1 MPELNVELVVNGTL
15 VREQVSPR
23 THLADL
29 LREKL
34 RLTGTH
40 LRCEQGVC
48 GACTVLVDGEPIRSC
63 ITYSGL
69 CSGSEVTTIEGLESD
84 PIIVKLREAFSQEH
98 GLQCG
103 FCTPGMLVTARDIL
117 LRCCD
122 ADEHRIRLEL
132 SGNLCRCTGY
142 AGIVRAI
149 QSVQA
154 VLETAP
160 EERPARQRPLA
171 PVGSTVAR
179 ATPQLSTR
187 SAEKI
192 VHQKD
197 KIPEA
202 PISFGLGGKT
212 PNIRMS
218 QSFVVR
224 KSIDEVWAAFEDVP
238 GVAACLPG
246 ARLSSDVTDD
256 IVEGSFS
263 AKLGPIT
270 AQFSGK
276 AKISRDE
283 SGYSGVIL
291 GGGQDPKAGSRAA
304 GEVDYKLVA
313 HGNDE
318 TTVQL
323 EIRALI
329 AGPLAQ
335 FGRSG
340 IVDDLAK
347 RIVKAFAE
355 NLERKLSGASADQL
369 QASLNAGSL
378 VMDVVSGR
386 IKQSLASVRRFITR
400 S

>member
-1 MPELNVELVVNGTL
+1 MPEFELELVVNGKT
-15 VREQVSPR
+15 VHESVAPR

-40 LRCEQGVC
+40 VRCEQGVC
-48 GACTVLVDGEPIRSC
+48 GACTILVDGVPIRSC
-63 ITYSGL
+63 ITYAGL
-69 CSGSEVTTIEGLESD
+69 CHKAEVTTIEGLDND
-84 PIIVKLREAFSQEH
+84 PIIVRLREAFSQQH

-117 LRCCD
+117 LRFPD
-122 ADEHRIRLEL
+122 ADERQIRLEL

-149 QSVQA
+149 QSVQSNIDIPVVKGA
-154 VLETAP
+154 S
-160 EERPARQRPLA
+160 RSRPLA
-171 PVGSTVAR
+171 PAGSNLVMASTV
-179 ATPQLSTR
+179 R
-187 SAEKI
+187 SPGSSEGKSR
-192 VHQKD
+192 QKEQR
-197 KIPEA
+197 IEVPVT
-202 PISFGLGGKT
+202 FGLAGKI

-218 QSFVVR
+218 QSFVVH
-224 KSIDEVWAAFEDVP
+224 KPIDEVWRAFEDVP

-246 ARLSSDVTDD
+246 AHLSSAMSGDV
-256 IVEGSFS
+256 VEGSFS

-270 AQFSGK
+270 ASFSGK
-276 AKISRDE
+276 AKISRNN
-283 SGYSGVIL
+283 SNYSGRIL
-291 GGGQDPKAGSRAA
+291 GGGQDPKAGSRAS

-313 HGNDE
+313 DSPE
-318 TTVQL
+318 QTTVHL

-347 RIVKAFAE
+347 RIIAAFSQ
-355 NLERKLSGASADQL
+355 NLERKLSGASAEQM
-369 QASLNAGSL
+369 QTSLNAGSL
-378 VMDVVSGR
+378 MFDVVIGR
-386 IKQSLASVRRFITR
+386 IKRFFDWFTTR
-400 S
+400 H